1 MGRTHDE
8 SMSVLHWVP
17 VVLVVPLASVFMQ
30 WRAAR
35 ERWRTTTAH
44 EAGDGVYRSQVSTLV
59 SAPRFP
65 KRIATLSFLTS
76 VWGVL
81 TLLFAAAALLFVTV
95 IHSPEA
101 SRVFIFIV
109 SASGIVH
116 GISAFVLASRMIRR
130 SERAPRSIRWYTGLG
145 ITHHIAVVL
154 VFALGGSERLQM
166 LPFVLC
172 ACGVGIVLTAAV
184 PWGTRGAFA
193 PRASA

>member
-1 MGRTHDE
+1 
-8 SMSVLHWVP
+8 MSVLHWVP
-17 VVLVVPLASVFMQ
+17 VVLVVLLAAVFMQ

-65 KRIATLSFLTS
+65 KRIATLSFFIS

-81 TLLFAAAALLFVTV
+81 TLLFATAGFLFA
-95 IHSPEA
+95 IILPSAEHSA
-101 SRVFIFIV
+101 VQIGVV
-109 SASGIVH
+109 SASGIVL
-116 GISAFVLASRMIRR
+116 GISAFVLASRMIGR

-154 VFALGGSERLQM
+154 VFALGGSECLQM